1 MSKYINED
9 TRVTLDLKTIGIVIV
24 GATSL
29 VALYFALQ
37 SDIEKAKELPV
48 PDVQRVEFE
57 LKDNLVRSNIDAT
70 QKDIEEIKENLKIIK
85 ERIYELKSKKDE

>member
-9 TRVTLDLKTIGIVIV
+9 TRVTLDLKTIGIVIA

-57 LKDNLVRSNIDAT
+57 LKDNLVRASIDAT
-70 QKDIEEIKENLKIIK
+70 QKDIEEIKEDLKIIK
-85 ERIYELKSKKDE
+85 QRVYELKTERNE

>member
-9 TRVTLDLKTIGIVIV
+9 TRVTLDLKTIGIVII

-37 SDIEKAKELPV
+37 SDIEKAKAK
-48 PDVQRVEFE
+48 VEGVNSE
-57 LKDNLVRSNIDAT
+57 
-70 QKDIEEIKENLKIIK
+70 QII
-85 ERIYELKSKKDE
+85 

>member
-24 GATSL
+24 GAYFSSSTL
-29 VALYFALQ
+29 FALQ

-57 LKDNLVRSNIDAT
+57 LKDNLVRSNIDET
-70 QKDIEEIKENLKIIK
+70 QKDIEEIKEDLKIIK
-85 ERIYELKSKKDE
+85 QRVYELKTEKK

>member
-9 TRVTLDLKTIGIVIV
+9 TRVTLDLKTIGIVIA

>member
-9 TRVTLDLKTIGIVIV
+9 TRVTLDLKTIGIVIA

-70 QKDIEEIKENLKIIK
+70 QKDIEEIKEDLKIIK
-85 ERIYELKSKKDE
+85 QRVYELKTERNE

>member
-37 SDIEKAKELPV
+37 SDIEKAKELPKTEIT
-48 PDVQRVEFE
+48 RTEYKM
-57 LKDNLVRSNIDAT
+57 KDEYIRESIQST
-70 QKDIEEIKENLKIIK
+70 EEDIKEIKEDLKEI
-85 ERIYELKSKKDE
+85 RNRVYQLKSK